1 MHKAKE
7 KIWFKSFFL
16 VAVILAQ
23 KTFSIINILIIIF
36 RSQYTSRYVKCRE
49 KKSLY
54 KKKNTSINCLYQ
66 WWHFVSTCTIIS
78 IILKKK
84 IHFEQKL
91 KSIENN
97 LHISNKFSLN
107 NKTHNFLDYPK
118 IGNFQTF
125 LVKIE

>member
-23 KTFSIINILIIIF
+23 KTQHYKYFDYFFFEVNIHLDMSNVE
-36 RSQYTSRYVKCRE
+36 RKRV
-49 KKSLY
+49 Y
-54 KKKNTSINCLYQ
+54 KKKNTSINCLYR

-78 IILKKK
+78 IIWKKK

-107 NKTHNFLDYPK
+107 NKTHNFSDYPK
-118 IGNFQTF
+118 IGNFQTI